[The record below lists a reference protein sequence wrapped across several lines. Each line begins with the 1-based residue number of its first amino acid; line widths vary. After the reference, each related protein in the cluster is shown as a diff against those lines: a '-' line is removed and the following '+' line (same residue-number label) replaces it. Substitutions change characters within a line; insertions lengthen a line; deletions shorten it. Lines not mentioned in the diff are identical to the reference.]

1 MRRGIRARHVLAS
14 GIVGGHVMLTDG
26 EVVVEDSRIVAAGPR
41 GLETVDEVIEL
52 GDAILM
58 PGLIDL
64 DALTDIDHTILD
76 SWQSRELGLGLQWS
90 REYATQRRRA
100 VFDAEERAFI
110 REYGFVQLLLHG
122 VTTAMPIASEV
133 HSDWAET
140 YADAVAMAESAR
152 RLGLRVYLGPAYRS
166 GVNVVDDDGSRSIYW
181 NEELGLDG
189 FEGAA
194 RFLEWAS
201 AQDTDL
207 IHGTLLP
214 CRIETLSE
222 DLLHRTSALAAA
234 TGALV
239 RLHALQGL
247 HERAF
252 VIERFG
258 MSPLAVLERT
268 GLLGPNLLIP
278 HGIYIDSNPHVDAD
292 TDDDLGTLSASG
304 ASIVHCPLTS
314 ARHGSALDSFDRYR
328 AAGVRIALG
337 TDSFPPDLV
346 RGIDIGVTL
355 AKVLASR
362 LDAATYGDYV
372 SAATLGGAEALHRPD
387 LGTIAVGATADLV
400 AFRLDDPR
408 DGVLDDPVRT
418 LCMNSTGRAA
428 DFSMVAGRITLR
440 DGVIPGIDL
449 PAMTRRA
456 QSLFDRMRAAYTER
470 DYLRRPAGELFPASF
485 PAEPSIPRGDRV
497 APEHMT
503 TPGGGVVSPAGG
515 PSRRT
520 PSRE

>member
-14 GIVGGHVMLTDG
+14 GPAGPVMLTDS
-26 EVVVEDSRIVAAGPR
+26 EVVVEDSRIVAVAGR
-41 GLETVDEVIEL
+41 GAATVDEVIEL
-52 GDAILM
+52 GDAVLL

-76 SWQSRELGLGLQWS
+76 SWQSPELGLGLQWS
-90 REYATQRRRA
+90 RDYATHRRRA

-189 FEGAA
+189 FAQAA
-194 RFLEWAS
+194 RFLEWA
-201 AQDTDL
+201 AARDTDL
-207 IHGTLLP
+207 IHGALLP

-222 DLLHRTSALAAA
+222 ELLHRTAALAAA
-234 TGALV
+234 TGVLV

-258 MSPLAVLERT
+258 MPPLAVLERT

-278 HGIYIDSNPHVDAD
+278 HGIYVDSHSRVDAD
-292 TDDDLGTLSASG
+292 TDDDVATLAASG

-337 TDSFPPDLV
+337 TDSFPPDLL
-346 RGIDIGVTL
+346 RGMDIGVTL
-355 AKVLASR
+355 AKVRASR

-372 SAATLGGAEALHRPD
+372 SAATLGGAAALHRPD
-387 LGTIAVGATADLV
+387 LGKIEVGATADLV
-400 AFRLDDPR
+400 AFRLGDPR
-408 DGVLDDPVRT
+408 DGVLDDPIRT

-428 DFSMVAGRITLR
+428 EFSMVAGRITLR
-440 DGVIPGIDL
+440 DGVIPGVDL

-456 QSLFDRMRAAYTER
+456 QALFERMRAAYSER
-470 DYLRRPAGELFPASF
+470 DYLRRPTSELFPASF
-485 PAEPSIPRGDRV
+485 PAGYRGGAV
-497 APEHMT
+497 
-503 TPGGGVVSPAGG
+503 
-515 PSRRT
+515 
-520 PSRE
+520 

>member
-1 MRRGIRARHVLAS
+1 MRAQNSRRGGAGSPVL
-14 GIVGGHVMLTDG
+14 LTDA
-26 EVVVEDSRIVAAGPR
+26 EVVVEDSRIVAVGPR
-41 GLETVDEVIEL
+41 GTAQVDEVIEL
-52 GDAILM
+52 GDAVLM

-90 REYATQRRRA
+90 RDYATHRRRA

-110 REYGFVQLLLHG
+110 REFGFVQLLLHG

-133 HSDWAET
+133 HSDWAES
-140 YADAVAMAESAR
+140 YEDAVAMAEAAR

-166 GVNVVDDDGSRSIYW
+166 GVNVVDDDGTRSIYW
-181 NEELGLDG
+181 NEELGRSG
-189 FEGAA
+189 FADAA
-194 RFLEWAS
+194 RFVEWAS

-207 IHGTLLP
+207 VHPALLP

-222 DLLHRTSALAAA
+222 DLLHRTAALASR
-234 TGALV
+234 TDVLV

-252 VIERFG
+252 VFERFG
-258 MSPLAVLERT
+258 MPPLAVLEQV

-278 HGIYIDSNPHVDAD
+278 HGIYVDSNPHVDDAETDAD
-292 TDDDLGTLSASG
+292 IGTLAASG

-314 ARHGSALDSFDRYR
+314 ARHGAALDSFDRYR
-328 AAGVRIALG
+328 AAGVRICLG

-346 RGIDIGVTL
+346 RGIDLGVTL
-355 AKVLASR
+355 TKVLTSR
-362 LDAATYGDYV
+362 LDAATYADYV
-372 SAATLGGAEALHRPD
+372 SAATLGGADALHRPD
-387 LGTIAVGATADLV
+387 LGRIEVGATADLV

-408 DGVLDDPVRT
+408 DGVLDDPLRT
-418 LCMNSTGRAA
+418 LCMNSSGRAA

-449 PAMTRRA
+449 TAMTRRA
-456 QSLFDRMRAAYTER
+456 QTLFERMRAAYAER
-470 DYLRRPAGELFPASF
+470 DYLRRPVSELFPPSF
-485 PAEPSIPRGDRV
+485 PVR
-497 APEHMT
+497 
-503 TPGGGVVSPAGG
+503 
-515 PSRRT
+515 
-520 PSRE
+520 

>member
-1 MRRGIRARHVLAS
+1 MRRSIRARHVLAHSSDAS
-14 GIVGGHVMLTDG
+14 GVLTNEAVAAAYSGDGGSMGGHVMLTDA
-26 EVVVEDSRIVAAGPR
+26 EVVVEDSRIVAVGPR
-41 GLETVDEVIEL
+41 GAQVVDEVIEL
-52 GDAILM
+52 GNAVLM

-90 REYATQRRRA
+90 REYATHRRRA

-140 YADAVAMAESAR
+140 FEDAVAMAEAAR

-166 GVNVVDDDGSRSIYW
+166 GVNVVDDDGTRSIYW
-181 NEELGLDG
+181 NDELGVDG

-194 RFLEWAS
+194 RFLEWAA
-201 AQDTDL
+201 AQNTDL
-207 IHGTLLP
+207 VHGSLLP

-222 DLLHRTSALAAA
+222 DLLHRTSALAAE
-234 TGALV
+234 TGVLV

-252 VIERFG
+252 VLERFG
-258 MSPLAVLERT
+258 VSPLAVLRQT

-292 TDDDLGTLSASG
+292 TDDDLGTLAASG

-328 AAGVRIALG
+328 AAGVRLCLG

-372 SAATLGGAEALHRPD
+372 STATLGGADALHRPD
-387 LGTIAVGATADLV
+387 LGRIEVGATADLV

-408 DGVLDDPVRT
+408 DGVLDDPIRT
-418 LCMNSTGRAA
+418 LCMNSSGRAA
-428 DFSMVAGRITLR
+428 DFSMVAGQITLR
-440 DGVIPGIDL
+440 DGIIPGIDL

-456 QSLFDRMRAAYTER
+456 QSLFDRMREAYPER
-470 DYLRRPAGELFPASF
+470 DYLRRSSAELFPASF
-485 PAEPSIPRGDRV
+485 PAK
-497 APEHMT
+497 
-503 TPGGGVVSPAGG
+503 
-515 PSRRT
+515 
-520 PSRE
+520 

>member
-1 MRRGIRARHVLAS
+1 MRRSIRARHVLAYTS
-14 GIVGGHVMLTDG
+14 DGVGRHVMLTDA
-26 EVVVEDSRIVAAGPR
+26 EVVVADARIVAVGPR
-41 GLETVDEVIEL
+41 GAEPADEVIEL
-52 GDAILM
+52 GDVVLM

-76 SWQSRELGLGLQWS
+76 SWQSPELGLGLQWS
-90 REYATQRRRA
+90 REYATHRRRA

-140 YADAVAMAESAR
+140 YEDAVAMAGAAR

-166 GVNVVDDDGSRSIYW
+166 GVNVVDDDGTRSIYW
-181 NEELGLDG
+181 NDDLGRHG
-189 FEGAA
+189 FDGAA
-194 RFLEWAS
+194 RFLDWAA

-214 CRIETLSE
+214 CRIETLSA
-222 DLLHRTSALAAA
+222 DLLHRTSALAAD

-252 VIERFG
+252 VLERFG
-258 MSPLAVLERT
+258 VPPLTVLRQT

-278 HGIYIDSNPHVDAD
+278 HGIYLDSHPHVDAD
-292 TDDDLGTLSASG
+292 TDDDLGILAASG

-314 ARHGSALDSFDRYR
+314 ARHGAALDSFGRYR
-328 AAGVRIALG
+328 AAGVRICLG

-346 RGIDIGVTL
+346 RGIDMGVTL

-372 SAATLGGAEALHRPD
+372 TAATLGGAEALHRPD
-387 LGTIAVGATADLV
+387 LGRIAVGATADLV

-408 DGVLDDPVRT
+408 DGVLDDPIRT
-418 LCMNSTGRAA
+418 LCMNSTGRSA
-428 DFSMVAGRITLR
+428 DFAMVAGRITLR
-440 DGVIPGIDL
+440 DGAVPGIDL
-449 PAMTRRA
+449 VAMTRRA
-456 QSLFDRMRAAYTER
+456 QSLFDRMREAYSER
-470 DYLRRPAGELFPASF
+470 DFLRRPGAELFPASF
-485 PAEPSIPRGDRV
+485 PAG
-497 APEHMT
+497 
-503 TPGGGVVSPAGG
+503 
-515 PSRRT
+515 
-520 PSRE
+520 